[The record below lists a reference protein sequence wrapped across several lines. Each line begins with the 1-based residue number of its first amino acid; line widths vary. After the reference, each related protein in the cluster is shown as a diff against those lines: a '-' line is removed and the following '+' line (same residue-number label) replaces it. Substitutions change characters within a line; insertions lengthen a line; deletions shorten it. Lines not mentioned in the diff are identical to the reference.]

1 MMNSCSKKNKE
12 VLAEVLD
19 LFLLPDYN
27 VVSSTYLDHL
37 LGHIAEN
44 TKDCAAIDYE
54 YCEVFQKWI
63 PKALAIWESGQ
74 VASQPVITFTLKLVG
89 VISKYELR
97 YHYWQCQDVY
107 NRLCITLDLNR
118 EDLPASIKMAY
129 TTMLSDLI
137 VHRSGRQWVIQSG
150 AWKNIVNCAHWNHTM
165 YVTRESQKFLWTLLL
180 YENKNVEACKE
191 IILAIAAPL
200 MRNSLDS
207 EVHEVLE
214 ETYFEQNKLLCSTL
228 DMLTNILENTLFVN
242 LDNSIPELLEEL
254 INLDKRVKAL
264 FEACISTRFLH
275 HVHKLLLL
283 SLFLKLRQGVKKN
296 TEVIDL
302 DIWQKFRNGICYSSM
317 MLLSKKQIVELVKT
331 YKLAMVYWK
340 KLRCLQQ
347 FSTPEPY
354 KFEHQAIALMI
365 LPLCV
370 CIKKNHINHD
380 FLDMFLS
387 KIFEVTCTTVQRL
400 AYHIRDIIRNEDLP
414 MEQICKVSIDLLLEI
429 LDVMD
434 RDVVVITFQALCHV
448 LKSYMPDI
456 CEETKNRASSEA
468 NCTFTP
474 EHPRKLVYKSI
485 LKSDPIVD
493 NPILLASLLDGLA
506 VMTEKFKLKWQEC
519 VETICVLSLAQEI
532 LKHPGILPMICVKAL
547 KLCELAIHNFMPPNL
562 ALLVDSDSHMNEIG
576 PTLFKR
582 LHDPNWEVRDSVLE
596 VLNTIATISEDKY
609 PAYQGFLVVNRFPEV
624 AVEMAKTD
632 AESYVRASALT
643 FIASTVRIGKLWE
656 QQLSRMNLT
665 EMAIYLLENESEAVV
680 RREAVNLIK
689 ELYVHRKWP
698 KEVIDSMLRAM
709 SVAAVFD
716 LHWEVKTNA
725 LTFWDHFV
733 KSHLTDQGM
742 LDDSFPNVTFSKEH
756 RKIVSLNEAEIKR
769 RLNKALDELARQ
781 RCLGVLL
788 VALKDDSDF
797 EVCKAS
803 AAIIGKLKSCLLKYK
818 LDEPSPAET
827 LPENSAI
834 YDTAYVKVTPSISS
848 LVSEDTSNASH
859 IIDEIVDANDAN
871 LLAMIYKSSLNMDG
885 EATTMGEKKDGENEE
900 RERKKKKMLR
910 YIPSVT
916 RQDFLRAIFN
926 SDIEAYV
933 EERNRWLKTYTN
945 SFESVLDD
953 ILMMYKKKDVNSM
966 DCY

>member
-1 MMNSCSKKNKE
+1 MNSCTRKNE
-12 VLAEVLD
+12 DVLAEVLD

-27 VVSSTYLDHL
+27 VVSTTYLDHL
-37 LGHIAEN
+37 LHHIAEN
-44 TKDCAAIDYE
+44 TKDCATVDYE

-63 PKALAIWESGQ
+63 TKALAIWESGQ
-74 VASQPVITFTLKLVG
+74 KASQPIITFTLKLVG
-89 VISKYELR
+89 IISRHELR

-107 NRLCITLDLNR
+107 NRLCIILDLNR

-129 TTMLSDLI
+129 TIMLSDLI
-137 VHRSGRQWVIQSG
+137 LHRSGRQWVVQSG
-150 AWKNIVNCAHWNHTM
+150 AWKNIINCVHWNHTM

-180 YENKNVEACKE
+180 YENKNIETCKE

-200 MRNSLDS
+200 MMNSLDTQM
-207 EVHEVLE
+207 HETLE

-228 DMLTNILENTLFVN
+228 DLLTNILEHTLFVN

-254 INLDKRVKAL
+254 IDLDKRVKAL

-283 SLFLKLRQGVKKN
+283 SLFLKLRQGVKEN
-296 TEVIDL
+296 TEIVNV
-302 DIWQKFRNGICYSSM
+302 DIWQKFRNGLCYSSM
-317 MLLSKKQIVELVKT
+317 MLLSKKHIVDLVKT

-340 KLRCLQQ
+340 KLCALQQ
-347 FSTPEPY
+347 FSPPELY

-380 FLDMFLS
+380 FLDMFLN
-387 KIFEVTCTTVQRL
+387 KIFDVTCTTVQRL
-400 AYHIRDIIRNEDLP
+400 AYHIRDIIRKDDLP

-429 LDVMD
+429 LDIMD

-448 LKSYMPDI
+448 LKSYVPDVS
-456 CEETKNRASSEA
+456 CFEELGTREETKHSTSSEVHS
-468 NCTFTP
+468 TS
-474 EHPRKLVYKSI
+474 EHSRKLIYKSI
-485 LKSDPIVD
+485 LQGDPIVD
-493 NPILLASLLDGLA
+493 NPVLLASLLDGLA

-519 VETICVLSLAQEI
+519 VETICIFSLAEEI

-547 KLCELAIHNFMPPNL
+547 KLCKLAIHNFMPPNL
-562 ALLVDSDSHMNEIG
+562 ALLVDSDSHMNDMG

-624 AVEMAKTD
+624 TIEMAKTD

-643 FIASTVRIGKLWE
+643 FIATTVRIGKLWE

-665 EMAIYLLENESEAVV
+665 EMAIYLLENESEAIV

-689 ELYVHRKWP
+689 ELYVHQKWP
-698 KEVIDSMLRAM
+698 REVIDSMLQAM
-709 SVAAVFD
+709 SMAAVFD

-769 RLNKALDELARQ
+769 RLNKALDELAKQ
-781 RCLGVLL
+781 QCLGVLL
-788 VALKDDSDF
+788 VSLKDDSDF
-797 EVCKAS
+797 EVCKVSAS
-803 AAIIGKLKSCLLKYK
+803 IIGKLKSCLLKYK
-818 LDEPSPAET
+818 LDEPSPAEP

-834 YDTAYVKVTPSISS
+834 YDTIYVKVAPSMSS
-848 LVSEDTSNASH
+848 PVSEKTQNASH
-859 IIDEIVDANDAN
+859 IINEIVDANDAN

-885 EATTMGEKKDGENEE
+885 EARKEEKEEEEEKKK
-900 RERKKKKMLR
+900 RMLR
-910 YIPSVT
+910 HIPSVT
-916 RQDFLRAIFN
+916 REVFLRTIFN
-926 SDIEAYV
+926 SDIEAYI
-933 EERNRWLKTYTN
+933 EGRNRWLKTYTN
-945 SFESVLDD
+945 SFESTLDD
-953 ILMMYKKKDVNSM
+953 ILTMYKKKDINSM

>member
-1 MMNSCSKKNKE
+1 MNSYTKKNEE
-12 VLAEVLD
+12 VLSEVLD

-27 VVSSTYLDHL
+27 VVSTTYLDHL

-44 TKDCAAIDYE
+44 TKNCATVDYE

-74 VASQPVITFTLKLVG
+74 MVSQPVITFTLKLVG
-89 VISKYELR
+89 IISRYELR
-97 YHYWQCQDVY
+97 YHYWQCQNVY
-107 NRLCITLDLNR
+107 NRLCITLNLNK

-137 VHRSGRQWVIQSG
+137 VHRSGRQWVVQSG
-150 AWKNIVNCAHWNHTM
+150 AWRNIVNCAHWNHTM

-200 MRNSLDS
+200 IKNSLDTQM
-207 EVHEVLE
+207 HEGLE
-214 ETYFEQNKLLCSTL
+214 EIYFEQNKLLCSTL
-228 DMLTNILENTLFVN
+228 DLLTNILENTLFAS

-254 INLDKRVKAL
+254 IDLDKRVKAL

-283 SLFLKLRQGVKKN
+283 SLFLKLRRGIKED

-302 DIWQKFRNGICYSSM
+302 DNWQQFRNGLCYSSM
-317 MLLSKKQIVELVKT
+317 MLLSKKHIVELIKT
-331 YKLAMVYWK
+331 YKLSMIYWK
-340 KLRCLQQ
+340 KLRALRQ
-347 FSTPEPY
+347 FSPPELY

-370 CIKKNHINHD
+370 CIKKSHIHHD
-380 FLDMFLS
+380 FLDMFLN
-387 KIFEVTCTTVQRL
+387 KLFEVTCTTVQRM
-400 AYHIRDIIRNEDLP
+400 AYHIRDIIRRENLP
-414 MEQICKVSIDLLLEI
+414 IEQICKVSIDMLLEI
-429 LDVMD
+429 LDIMD
-434 RDVVVITFQALCHV
+434 RDIVVITFQALCYV
-448 LKSYMPDI
+448 LKSYMPDVH
-456 CEETKNRASSEA
+456 EETKNRVSSEA
-468 NCTFTP
+468 NSTP
-474 EHPRKLVYKSI
+474 TSEHPRKLVYKSI
-485 LKSDPIVD
+485 LQDDPIVD

-519 VETICVLSLAQEI
+519 VETICILSLAQEI
-532 LKHPGILPMICVKAL
+532 LKHPGILMMICVKAL

-643 FIASTVRIGKLWE
+643 FIATTVRIGKLWE
-656 QQLSRMNLT
+656 QQLSRVNLT
-665 EMAIYLLENESEAVV
+665 EIAIYLLKNESEAIV
-680 RREAVNLIK
+680 RRESVNLMK
-689 ELYVHRKWP
+689 ELYVHRKWS
-698 KEVIDSMLRAM
+698 KEVIDSMLQAM

-781 RCLGVLL
+781 GCLGVLL
-788 VALKDDSDF
+788 VTLKDDSDF

-803 AAIIGKLKSCLLKYK
+803 ATIIGKLKSCLLKYK
-818 LDEPSPAET
+818 LDEPSPAEPF
-827 LPENSAI
+827 PENSAT
-834 YDTAYVKVTPSISS
+834 YDTTYVKVTQSMSSPISGKTQNS
-848 LVSEDTSNASH
+848 SSH
-859 IIDEIVDANDAN
+859 IIDEIVNANDAN

-885 EATTMGEKKDGENEE
+885 ETTTTKKEEKDEEEKK
-900 RERKKKKMLR
+900 KILR
-910 YIPSVT
+910 YIPFVK

-926 SDIEAYV
+926 SDIENYI

-945 SFESVLDD
+945 SFESILDD
-953 ILMMYKKKDVNSM
+953 ILTMYKKKDVNSM